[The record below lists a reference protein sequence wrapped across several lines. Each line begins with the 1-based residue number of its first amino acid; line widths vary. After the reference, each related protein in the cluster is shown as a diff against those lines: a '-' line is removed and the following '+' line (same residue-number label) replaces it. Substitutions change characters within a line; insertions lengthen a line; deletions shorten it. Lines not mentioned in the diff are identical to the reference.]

1 MIFFVD
7 FRDRNVGGPV
17 LPGKVVAGAG
27 GDAGATEDAL
37 RLATRVIVLVHGFNV
52 SRASGQA
59 QLGAFA
65 RSLPG
70 AADAAICAVTWPG
83 DSWAGAAGYSF
94 EGNDADDSAAAVARF
109 IDRVLRPGTPLS
121 FVSHSLGA
129 RVVFETIE
137 RLPPGR
143 YPVEQVCVMAPA
155 IDDFSVS
162 APGIYRD
169 EVERAS
175 RVAVLA
181 SESDR
186 VLKWAYPAGDL
197 LQAFVFFWKD
207 RTGAALGLHGPRPFE
222 GLGVPARVKTEQI
235 PRELGVDHGDYLFAG
250 EPNDKQARA
259 AAFANQVLAG
269 AERPAY

>member
-1 MIFFVD
+1 M
-7 FRDRNVGGPV
+7 
-17 LPGKVVAGAG
+17 
-27 GDAGATEDAL
+27 
-37 RLATRVIVLVHGFNV
+37 LVHGFNV

-65 RSLPG
+65 RALPG
-70 AADAAICAVTWPG
+70 AADAAICAITWPG

-94 EGNDADDSAAAVARF
+94 EGNDADDTAAEIARF
-109 IDRVLRPGTPLS
+109 IDRVIRPGTPVS

-129 RVVFETIE
+129 RVVFETIA
-137 RLPPGR
+137 RLPTGR
-143 YPVEQVCVMAPA
+143 YRIDQVCVMAPA

-162 APGIYRD
+162 APGIYRG
-169 EVERAS
+169 EVERAT

-197 LQAFVFFWKD
+197 LQAFAFFWRD
-207 RTGAALGLHGPRPFE
+207 RNGLALGLHGPRPFDNFA
-222 GLGVPARVKTEQI
+222 VPARVKTEQI
-235 PRELGVDHGDYLFAG
+235 PREVGVDHGDYLFAG
-250 EPNDKQARA
+250 QPNDKQARA
-259 AAFANQVLAG
+259 AAFAIQVLAG